1 MTNDKNTFLATRS
14 FWSLPPFIRHSDF
27 RISCTFS
34 RFDLSPSTPYL
45 SAMEETIPSTLKP
58 GVRVKVTQQIAA
70 RHYSWNT
77 DIVGVIVSF
86 EQKQTGSWYAH
97 GKGDKLWLDRLTL
110 RKADGEITTL
120 NLDEFTHIDIVDEN
134 GKTVVVEEE

>member
-1 MTNDKNTFLATRS
+1 MYDS
-14 FWSLPPFIRHSDF
+14 
-27 RISCTFS
+27 ISTE
-34 RFDLSPSTPYL
+34 LH
-45 SAMEETIPSTLKP
+45 P

-77 DIVGVIVSF
+77 DIIGIIVSF

-97 GKGDKLWLDRLTL
+97 AKADKLWLDRLTL
-110 RKADGEITTL
+110 RKADGELTTL

-134 GKTVVVEEE
+134 GAVVVNDD